1 MSKRDSPKEG
11 LNIVHKIVPIA
22 VEEEEV
28 EMSDNKDYMKKALDS
43 NINFIKR
50 AISME
55 ECRISK
61 YVNRIHAIL
70 MIDDEN
76 GPYNRES
83 ISKVEFC
90 EAEAGLRESFRRVE
104 DLHWSLNIQLSSRAE
119 DEDYYYA
126 EDGPCILPV
135 QNKYCEGLKAIKK
148 YNPGL

>member
-1 MSKRDSPKEG
+1 
-11 LNIVHKIVPIA
+11 
-22 VEEEEV
+22 
-28 EMSDNKDYMKKALDS
+28 
-43 NINFIKR
+43 
-50 AISME
+50 
-55 ECRISK
+55 
-61 YVNRIHAIL
+61 

-83 ISKVEFC
+83 ISKVEFR

-148 YNPGL
+148 YKLACEIGQKEGVILIKGKESFENSKKVVQA